1 MTTPGPDEDD
11 RLLDLLGQAVRSVGP
26 IPPAVLAAGEAA
38 WSWRTVDAELAA
50 LTSDST
56 AGDPALVRSAA
67 AAPRTLVFEGGGLA
81 VELSV
86 TEEGLVGQLVPPTEG
101 EVTLLSREGVL
112 DHTTVDEVGC
122 FTFEHAVDGE
132 VQLRC
137 GTSSG
142 VVRTDWFS
150 P

>member
-11 RLLDLLGQAVRSVGP
+11 RLLDLIGQAVRSVGP
-26 IPPAVLAAGEAA
+26 IPPAARAAGEAA

-50 LTSDST
+50 LTHDST
-56 AGDPALVRSAA
+56 AGEPVLQRSAPTT
-67 AAPRTLVFEGGGLA
+67 PRTLVFEGGGLA

-101 EVTLLSREGVL
+101 EVTLLSRAGVL

-122 FTFEHAVDGE
+122 FTFDEPAGGE

-142 VVRTDWFS
+142 VLRTDWFS
-150 P
+150 L

>member
-11 RLLDLLGQAVRSVGP
+11 RLLDLIAQAVRSVGP
-26 IPPAVLAAGEAA
+26 IPPAVRAAGEAA

-56 AGDPALVRSAA
+56 AGDPALVRSADV
-67 AAPRTLVFEGGGLA
+67 APRTLVFEGGRLA

-86 TEEGLVGQLVPPTEG
+86 TEEGLLGQLVPPTEG
-101 EVTLLSREGVL
+101 EVTLLGRDGVL
-112 DHTTVDEVGC
+112 DHTAVDEVGC
-122 FTFEHAVDGE
+122 FTFELPAGGE

-137 GTSSG
+137 GTPAG
-142 VVRTDWFS
+142 VLRTEWFS
-150 P
+150 L

>member
-26 IPPAVLAAGEAA
+26 ITPAMLAAGEAA

-50 LTSDST
+50 LTHDSR
-56 AGDPALVRSAA
+56 AGDAALVRSAA
-67 AAPRTLVFEGGGLA
+67 AVPRTLVFEGGQLA

-86 TEEGLVGQLVPPTEG
+86 TEEGLVGQLVPPAEG
-101 EVTLLSREGVL
+101 EVTLLSRDGVL

-122 FTFEHAVDGE
+122 FTFEQPAGGE

-142 VVRTDWFS
+142 VLRTEWFS
-150 P
+150 L